1 MPSAINQMMLT
12 EVKALVDKS
21 SSLILVDASRLKSN
35 ESLKL
40 RKDLRG
46 VGAQMK
52 VAKVAI
58 IARAVP
64 AAASKMC
71 EGTRSSLGV
80 VMATDMVAAAKIV
93 ADLAKD
99 DKVAVRG
106 GMMDGQAL
114 DAKQLKRISELPS
127 KHQLHGM
134 LVNVLAAPIVGFA
147 RVIAEIAK
155 KNTPPGEPVA
165 EPAAPAA

>member
-21 SSLILVDASRLKSN
+21 SSLILIDASRLKSD

-40 RKDLRG
+40 RRDLRG
-46 VGAQMK
+46 IGAQLK
-52 VAKVAI
+52 VSKVAI
-58 IARAVP
+58 LQRAVP
-64 AAASKMC
+64 AAISKIC
-71 EGTRSSLGV
+71 VGTRSSLGV

-99 DKVAVRG
+99 DKIAVRG
-106 GMMDGQAL
+106 GMMDGEAL

-127 KHQLHGM
+127 KHQLQGM

-155 KNTPPGEPVA
+155 KQSPPA